1 MRQIYKLHEG
11 ELEIVFDNERAVYK
25 LSEQSLQVLLNL
37 KHADVLRE
45 IMMARNK
52 LHINLALSHVYGNQD
67 KNLFLEE
74 LSLMA
79 RTYLECD
86 IRAKSDLRANV
97 RNNSPIPPGLTH
109 DPKVFRIDGIKI
121 THSVGE
127 IIRNK
132 NSHKEIRSFLYDRLL
147 LQSNPFDLVDWKR
160 FEHMTTRVPHISQ
173 LWVVKYE
180 SGFCGENGMIYKWK
194 EFPDN
199 GCPC

>member
-86 IRAKSDLRANV
+86 IRAKSELRYNII
-97 RNNSPIPPGLTH
+97 NNSTIPPGLTH
-109 DPKVFRIDGIKI
+109 DPIVYIIYGIKI
-121 THSVGE
+121 IDSVGE
-127 IIRNK
+127 SIMK
-132 NSHKEIRSFLYDRLL
+132 KTSHK
-147 LQSNPFDLVDWKR
+147 
-160 FEHMTTRVPHISQ
+160 
-173 LWVVKYE
+173 
-180 SGFCGENGMIYKWK
+180 
-194 EFPDN
+194 
-199 GCPC
+199 